1 MTSGGQ
7 PRRAGFAIILF
18 TSFTLFSMFFGA
30 GNLIF
35 PPMLG
40 AHSGSSF
47 LPAILGFVGTSVLLP
62 VLAIIAIATSG
73 RSVTDL
79 AQRAGRVFGL
89 VFPVLVYLSIGAFY
103 GLPRTGAVSFSTA
116 LQPLTGWDSTLASA
130 LFNAV
135 FFGIALFL
143 AYNPTTLVDKL
154 GKILTPALLIL
165 LVVLVCCSAGIF
177 HGVPGEPAEKFA
189 SAPAAVGL
197 VEGYLTMDALAALA
211 FGIVIISSLRI
222 RGLKEGHQLLQGTIR
237 SGIIAGAIL
246 AVIYVGLGYIGQII
260 DQPGQY
266 SDGATLLTDAAR
278 LTMGLPG
285 QVIFGLIVLLACM
298 TTAVGLIAATSE
310 FFESLAPGIRYH
322 AWAVIFAVMSWAMA
336 TLGLQTVLD
345 IAAPV
350 IGFLYPPAVTLIV
363 ISLIESVLPGEL
375 RFRYAIIAPVW
386 LAVVWSAMT
395 TFNDLGWGSFWEAI
409 IGWSPLTAQSLGWLL
424 PTTVVFLVSLGV
436 DSARFRGAGR
446 STPAAEAVAS
456 EHDED
461 SAIAH

>member
-1 MTSGGQ
+1 MTSESQ

-40 AHSGSSF
+40 AQSGTSF
-47 LPAILGFVGTSVLLP
+47 LPAILGFLGTSVLLP
-62 VLAIIAIATSG
+62 VLAIIAIANSG
-73 RSVTDL
+73 SSVTDL
-79 AQRAGRVFGL
+79 ARRAGPVFGL
-89 VFPVLVYLSIGAFY
+89 IFPILAYLSIGAFY
-103 GLPRTGAVSFSTA
+103 ALPRTGAVSFSTA
-116 LQPLTGWDSTLASA
+116 LQPITGWDSTLASA

-143 AYNPTTLVDKL
+143 AYNPTKLVDKL
-154 GKILTPALLIL
+154 GKILTPALLVL
-165 LVVLVCCSAGIF
+165 LVVLVCCSMGMF
-177 HGVPGEPAEKFA
+177 HGTPGEPSEKFA

-211 FGIVIISSLRI
+211 FGIVVISSLRM
-222 RGLKEGHQLLQGTIR
+222 RGLKEGHQLVHGTIR
-237 SGIIAGAIL
+237 AGLIAGVIL
-246 AVIYVGLGYIGQII
+246 AVIYLGLGYIGQII
-260 DQPGQY
+260 DQPSQY
-266 SDGATLLTDAAR
+266 ADGAALLTDAAR

-285 QVIFGLIVLLACM
+285 QVVFGLIVLLACM

-310 FFESLAPGIRYH
+310 FFESLLPGVRYH

-336 TLGLQTVLD
+336 TMGLQTVLD

-350 IGFLYPPAVTLIV
+350 IGFLYPPAVTLII
-363 ISLIESVLPGEL
+363 ISLIESLLPGSL
-375 RFRYAIIAPVW
+375 RFRYAIYAPVW

-395 TFNDLGWGSFWEAI
+395 SFNDLGWGSFWDAI

-424 PTTVVFLVSLGV
+424 PVSVVFVIMLVV
-436 DSARFRGAGR
+436 DIVLSRAHPRD
-446 STPAAEAVAS
+446 PQDEAVAS
-456 EHDED
+456 EHDQD
-461 SAIAH
+461 AAVAH